1 MKTSSEDLRLLDHDE
16 CSERVTACSCS
27 HRCHSASR
35 SRYFVLLLLALS
47 SLGVNV
53 FLSLNYWSNHNVF
66 NPDRGRTD
74 FAGLSYDT
82 PAIMHRG
89 GSWADPDE
97 ELSNPLW
104 DAIEYYAGTVALDHS
119 YAAAKGL
126 PRAQDFPW
134 DNSKGIYFLNGHHGL
149 HCVKR
154 IRRTLLQLRDGLPLT
169 SPLEHSL
176 HCLNSLRQDVLCAAD
191 DTPLYSSFEHPGQVG
206 FGQARKCR
214 SWEQLEEWANAHTAC
229 WRDINSGQH
238 IDTLLRYRYCPKG
251 SPYYERIHALFGD
264 FEMGKNASAET

>member
-1 MKTSSEDLRLLDHDE
+1 
-16 CSERVTACSCS
+16 
-27 HRCHSASR
+27 
-35 SRYFVLLLLALS
+35 
-47 SLGVNV
+47 
-53 FLSLNYWSNHNVF
+53 
-66 NPDRGRTD
+66 
-74 FAGLSYDT
+74 
-82 PAIMHRG
+82 MHRG

-149 HCVKR
+149 HCVVSSSTLLTLPIPYHGVLPSVRFFPRPDRPQKR

-214 SWEQLEEWANAHTAC
+214 SWEQLEEWANAHTSC

-238 IDTLLRYRYCPKG
+238 IDTLLRYRYCPEG